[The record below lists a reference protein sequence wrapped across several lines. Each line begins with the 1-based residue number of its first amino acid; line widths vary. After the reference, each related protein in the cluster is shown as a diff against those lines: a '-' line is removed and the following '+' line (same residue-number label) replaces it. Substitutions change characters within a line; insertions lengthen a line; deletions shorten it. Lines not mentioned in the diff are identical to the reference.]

1 MAWKYGC
8 ILFSCRRQCL
18 SVNPAS
24 NANTARLQ
32 TMGVLGIAL
41 RALPA
46 LSSSVLGLAQAVSP
60 DLWWQEG
67 SVCSGAARAGRG
79 GARVMV
85 RDKWLPLHR
94 LAGTTRAVAEHRKN
108 QRGTFHILGTPKIP
122 ALPDA
127 EATSTF
133 IAPCSLVLLPGVD
146 VGWSSVYSPSKA
158 SQIYITL
165 FLY

>member
-8 ILFSCRRQCL
+8 ILFLCRRQCL
-18 SVNPAS
+18 SVTPAS

-32 TMGVLGIAL
+32 TMGVLGIAP

-46 LSSSVLGLAQAVSP
+46 LYCSVLGLAQAASP
-60 DLWWQEG
+60 DVRWQAG

-79 GARVMV
+79 GVRIMV
-85 RDKWLPLHR
+85 IAPA
-94 LAGTTRAVAEHRKN
+94 LAGWNHQNSGWTQENPKGDILHSGNTQGLCPASCWST
-108 QRGTFHILGTPKIP
+108 QHIH
-122 ALPDA
+122 
-127 EATSTF
+127 
-133 IAPCSLVLLPGVD
+133 CSLFPCP
-146 VGWSSVYSPSKA
+146 SSRCWCWLEYSLSKA